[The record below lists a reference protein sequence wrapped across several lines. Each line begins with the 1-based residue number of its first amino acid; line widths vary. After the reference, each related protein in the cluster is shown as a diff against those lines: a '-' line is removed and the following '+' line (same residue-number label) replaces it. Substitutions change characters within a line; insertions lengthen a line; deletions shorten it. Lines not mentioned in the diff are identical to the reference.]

1 MISVS
6 NWKDFYYEDENDM
19 TTMMAN
25 AIAGFSHN
33 WLRAVGLDQSW
44 WVHLA
49 WVIMDMMMMGMMV
62 VMTGMDCNRDDD
74 DGGDKTSRSGNP
86 FHMLHHSAFD
96 CNYGNAQ
103 VKPNPAQYVQSLS

>member
-1 MISVS
+1 
-6 NWKDFYYEDENDM
+6 
-19 TTMMAN
+19 
-25 AIAGFSHN
+25 
-33 WLRAVGLDQSW
+33 
-44 WVHLA
+44 
-49 WVIMDMMMMGMMV
+49 MGV
-62 VMTGMDCNRDDD
+62 DCNSDDD